1 MIKFI
6 HKWAKKNPDAEFFF
20 AAFLLSYTLKTEIA
34 RKKCFLS
41 EMIMVLYYC
50 SHSSQTFTV
59 WLRKKVIQV
68 VIFASQSELSCK
80 NHELLLT
87 E

>member
-1 MIKFI
+1 MYCITYHIKIATQTKVSISKCPLF
-6 HKWAKKNPDAEFFF
+6 
-20 AAFLLSYTLKTEIA
+20 SYN
-34 RKKCFLS
+34 
-41 EMIMVLYYC
+41 
-50 SHSSQTFTV
+50 SHSRQTFTV

>member
-1 MIKFI
+1 MS
-6 HKWAKKNPDAEFFF
+6 
-20 AAFLLSYTLKTEIA
+20 FLDYS
-34 RKKCFLS
+34 
-41 EMIMVLYYC
+41 

-59 WLRKKVIQV
+59 WLRKEVIQV